1 MYTIEYFIEQNNQ
14 HKENLR
20 SYLSTFDSKNNEAKL
35 LAKEKYTFR
44 VTKNRNN
51 YILINGTG
59 SKKYYLDS
67 VAELVTFFKKHT
79 YSCIS
84 NISAIPKEIYNIYK
98 LKQFEVQSIVAIL
111 KNNKTAENIYFKKV
125 DNINKVLAKSVLIG
139 IKTKVLYS
147 INDDIFVVEQ
157 GNNLYVFSEYI
168 LTINNTFDLS
178 GLNCKYLYIDNLRI
192 LCDSLSCFLYD
203 CTLLEKVELKYM
215 DTKAVDYMANFC
227 FNCTNLKY
235 FIIDKF
241 YTNNVIS
248 FSDFFENCFSLEKL
262 DLRKFDTSN
271 LLCIDS
277 MFSGCTNLRYLNINN
292 WNVSKVMDIDDFV
305 KDCNHLEKVSMDMFQ
320 KTLSKKNRYIIDKIR
335 YYLEH

>member
-1 MYTIEYFIEQNNQ
+1 MYTIEYFIEQNNH

-20 SYLSTFDSKNNEAKL
+20 SYLSTFDSKTNEAKVL
-35 LAKEKYTFR
+35 IKEKYTFR
-44 VTKNRNN
+44 VTKNRNS

-67 VAELVTFFKKHT
+67 VKELITFFKMHT

-98 LKQFEVQSIVAIL
+98 LGQFEVQSIVDIL

-125 DNINKVLAKSVLIG
+125 DNINKVLAKAVLTG
-139 IKTKVLYS
+139 NTKVLHGL
-147 INDDIFVVEQ
+147 NDDIFVVER

-203 CTLLEKVELKYM
+203 CSLLEKVELKYM
-215 DTKAVDYMANFC
+215 DTKAVVYMSNFC

-235 FIIDKF
+235 FIFDKF
-241 YTNNVIS
+241 YTNNVRN
-248 FSDFFENCFSLEKL
+248 FSGFFENCFSLEKI
-262 DLRKFDTSN
+262 DLRKFDTSH
-271 LLCIDS
+271 LLCIDG
-277 MFSGCTNLRYLNINN
+277 MFSGCTNLRELNINN
-292 WNVSKVMDIDDFV
+292 WDVSKVIAANDFV
-305 KDCNHLEKVSMDMFQ
+305 NDCKHLEKVSMNMFQ
-320 KTLSKKNRYIIDKIR
+320 KTLNQKNRYIIDRIK